1 MTDLTSLPHQRLGL
15 LGDSYDPVGQLL
27 EDLPEDVHTEYLTI
41 TDPQNEQDDIDA
53 LLVLSQSYALAHLPG
68 LVALG
73 KPCRIL
79 LRRARS
85 TAEEAGWTDGL
96 ALLCNALDFANVDHI
111 TLHALT
117 HEAADVL
124 ALATG
129 QSVTVLGQL
138 QKIETERPTVPIR
151 RDDPLI
157 TFAYTEEDGTRST
170 RQARLDVFSW
180 VRLRRLGKLFA
191 ADLVDKDMADLVA
204 FAEGVSSAPS
214 CPARTGPPTMI
225 VVVPNGVGLGHVTR
239 MMAIGKALNQKQKF
253 RVIFWCFSRAAAIV
267 QAAGFEVILRQTGV
281 HLDAHPPDWRRWETV
296 EFAKTLRFIKPDLV
310 AYDGAA
316 FDQFVLNAMRT
327 PGCGR
332 CGVLWVRR
340 GMMRADTPR
349 SVLDPEQYSDLVL
362 EPGDLAVEADL
373 GPTRMA
379 TAEFQGFCKSFIA
392 PPITLKP
399 YLPAYSRREAM
410 KRLGLRRGRY
420 CLVSLGG
427 AFGNWDEL
435 LWNIKEHARRNRI
448 TLVWAQSPLSP
459 PPDDNGETMIRQF
472 YPLSPYLEAFSGVIT
487 ATGYNS
493 FHELV
498 MGYKGPVLLAPTNL
512 ERLDDQVARAT
523 YAGDKG
529 WAEVLYATR
538 PEDHSAI
545 IAEFMKRLRKG
556 QVVTTRPG
564 SFADQSPMAAALAQI
579 CKTYAH

>member
-1 MTDLTSLPHQRLGL
+1 MNAMTPPPQRLGL
-15 LGDSYDPVGQLL
+15 LGDGFDPVGQLL

-41 TDPQNEQDDIDA
+41 TDPLGEQDDIDA
-53 LLVLSQSYALAHLPG
+53 LLVLSQSYALAHLP
-68 LVALG
+68 ALAAMG

-79 LRRARS
+79 LRRSRS
-85 TAEEAGWTDGL
+85 NTEEAGWVDGL
-96 ALLCNALDFANVDHI
+96 GLLCDALAFAQVEHI
-111 TLHALT
+111 ALHALT
-117 HEAADVL
+117 EAAAQEL
-124 ALATG
+124 SQLTG
-129 QSVTVLGQL
+129 QDVTVIGQL
-138 QKIETERPTVPIR
+138 GRIETDRPTVPIR
-151 RDDPLI
+151 RDDPLV
-157 TFAYTEEDGTRST
+157 TFTYTEDDGTRST

-191 ADLVDKDMADLVA
+191 ADPIDKDMADLVA
-204 FAEGVSSAPS
+204 FAEGVPGAPAATPRS
-214 CPARTGPPTMI
+214 GPPTMI

-239 MMAIGKALNQKQKF
+239 MMAIGKALNQKKKF

-296 EFAKTLRFIKPDLV
+296 EFAKTLRFIKPDIV

-316 FDQFVLNAMRT
+316 FDQFVLNAMRS

-340 GMMRADTPR
+340 GMMRAETSR

-362 EPGDLAVEADL
+362 EPGDLAVEADV

-379 TAEFQGFCKSFIA
+379 TAEFQGFCNSFIA

-399 YLPAYSRREAM
+399 YLPAYSRRDAM
-410 KRLGLRRGRY
+410 KRLGLRRGKY

-435 LWNIKEHARRNRI
+435 LWNIQEHARRNRI
-448 TLVWAQSPLSP
+448 TLVWAQSPLSS

-472 YPLSPYLEAFSGVIT
+472 YPLSPYLEAFSGVIS

-523 YAGDKG
+523 YAGDQG
-529 WAEVLYATR
+529 WADVLYAAR
-538 PEDHSAI
+538 PEEHGAI
-545 IAEFMKRLRKG
+545 IEDFMKRLRKG
-556 QVVTTRPG
+556 TLVTSRPG
-564 SFADQSPMAAALAQI
+564 SFADQSNMAAALDRL
-579 CKTYAH
+579 CNTYAI

>member
-1 MTDLTSLPHQRLGL
+1 MNAMTRPLKRLGL
-15 LGDSYDPVGQLL
+15 LGDGFDPVGQLL

-41 TDPQNEQDDIDA
+41 TDPLGEQDDIDA
-53 LLVLSQSYALAHLPG
+53 LLVLSQSYALAHLPA
-68 LVALG
+68 LVAMG

-79 LRRARS
+79 LRRS
-85 TAEEAGWTDGL
+85 QSNAEAAGWVDGL
-96 ALLCNALDFANVDHI
+96 ELLCDALAFAQVEHI

-117 HEAADVL
+117 ESAAQEL
-124 ALATG
+124 SEATG
-129 QSVTVLGQL
+129 QNVTVIGQL
-138 QKIETERPTVPIR
+138 GRIDTERSTVPIR
-151 RDDPLI
+151 RDDPLV
-157 TFAYTEEDGTRST
+157 TFTYTEDDGTRST
-170 RQARLDVFSW
+170 RRARLDVFSW

-191 ADLVDKDMADLVA
+191 ADPIDNDMADLVA
-204 FAEGVSSAPS
+204 FAEGVPGAPAATPRS
-214 CPARTGPPTMI
+214 GPPTMI

-239 MMAIGKALNQKQKF
+239 MMAIGKALNQKKKF

-296 EFAKTLRFIKPDLV
+296 EFAKTLRFIKPDIV

-316 FDQFVLNAMRT
+316 FDQFVLNAMRS

-340 GMMRADTPR
+340 GMMRADTSR

-399 YLPAYSRREAM
+399 YLPAYSRRDAM
-410 KRLGLRRGRY
+410 KRLGLRRGKY

-448 TLVWAQSPLSP
+448 TLVWAQSPLSS

-472 YPLSPYLEAFSGVIT
+472 YPLSPYLEAFNGVIS

-493 FHELV
+493 FHELI

-529 WAEVLYATR
+529 WADVLYAAR
-538 PEDHSAI
+538 PEEHGTI
-545 IAEFMKRLRKG
+545 IAAFMKRLRKG
-556 QVVTTRPG
+556 TLVTSRPD
-564 SFADQSPMAAALAQI
+564 SFADQSDMAAAVDRI